1 MDYDNMTIEEIE
13 ELLIHSKN
21 CVNNSKNSNYRKGK
35 KQAMLKY
42 KEISKVYKER
52 IRNAKKKNLK

>member
-1 MDYDNMTIEEIE
+1 MKYDNMTIEEIE
-13 ELLIHSKN
+13 EMLIHSKN
-21 CVNNSKNSNYRKGK
+21 CVNNSKNSNSNKGK

-52 IRNAKKKNLK
+52 IRNAKKQ